1 MESKLKEASINELR
15 VNLKKID
22 QAGFDFLLYFVKNFT
37 ETIKFTFQ
45 KKVKKY
51 LKENKSEEEAEKLA
65 FD

>member
-1 MESKLKEASINELR
+1 VESKLKEASINELR